1 MNIGEPNRIYLG
13 DGAGGFDQ
21 GTSVGGSEQSY
32 AVVVLDVDRDGDIDV
47 VVANVRGPNELYLND
62 GSGMT
67 WVRTPLDGEPYT
79 TYGVAA
85 ADLNGDGF
93 ADLGF
98 VNSGG
103 PNRIFMNVEAGSRR
117 D

>member
-1 MNIGEPNRIYLG
+1 M
-13 DGAGGFDQ
+13 
-21 GTSVGGSEQSY
+21 GGSEESY
-32 AVVVLDVDRDGDIDV
+32 ALVVLDVDRDGDIDV
-47 VVANVRGPNELYLND
+47 VVANVRSPNELYLND

-67 WVRTPLDGEPYT
+67 WVRAPIDEESYV
-79 TYGVAA
+79 TYGVDA

-98 VNSGG
+98 ANSGG
-103 PNRIFMNVEAGSRR
+103 PNRIFLNVEAGSRR

>member
-1 MNIGEPNRIYLG
+1 
-13 DGAGGFDQ
+13 
-21 GTSVGGSEQSY
+21 
-32 AVVVLDVDRDGDIDV
+32 
-47 VVANVRGPNELYLND
+47 
-62 GSGMT
+62 MT